1 MHLGRGT
8 ARDARGSDGT
18 GQICAAAGGAGGDA
32 DAYGEGARNGV
43 HSGADSGARPG
54 GRQSE
59 AEGVVDGFMPLQRS
73 GWAMTRRRVGFAGVV
88 S

>member
-1 MHLGRGT
+1 MRLVHAPRLDGT
-8 ARDARGSDGT
+8 A
-18 GQICAAAGGAGGDA
+18 QICAAASGAGGDA

-54 GRQSE
+54 GRQAE
-59 AEGVVDGFMPLQRS
+59 AEGVVDGVMPLQRS
-73 GWAMTRRRVGFAGVV
+73 GWAMTWRRVGFAGVIRL